1 MLVSTPRVLTRPVL
15 KRTTATRI
23 PLYTIQRLEVR
34 LHTRTCHRAIN
45 NSIEQIPLA
54 VETRLMAIGDQYPHL
69 AHLCRLPVLSHLK
82 HRQLFRYL
90 LKHYRPFMKDIGH
103 PMHPS
108 RRYLHRWRHWWVRT
122 LRAAN
127 IPPCHIGDQ
136 YDTVKARVD
145 PNLPNCG

>member
-1 MLVSTPRVLTRPVL
+1 MQSCLLARSPVL

-45 NSIEQIPLA
+45 NSIEQIQLA

-108 RRYLHRWRHWWVRT
+108 RQYLMD
-122 LRAAN
+122 AAIGGFEPCAQLIVHLAISGIN
-127 IPPCHIGDQ
+127 MIP
-136 YDTVKARVD
+136 
-145 PNLPNCG
+145 